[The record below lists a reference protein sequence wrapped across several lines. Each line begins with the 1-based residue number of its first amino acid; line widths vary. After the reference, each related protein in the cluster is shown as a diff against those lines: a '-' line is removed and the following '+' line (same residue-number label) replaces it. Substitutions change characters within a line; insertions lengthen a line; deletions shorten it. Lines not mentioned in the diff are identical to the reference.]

1 RRNRAARAREIG
13 AIVGASVAVESSND
27 PANLPLESPDSE
39 RRPTGGALDAL
50 VLLGCRVAPAS
61 RSGAAHRRAL
71 RAASAYAEGVA
82 PLVVVSGGKRW
93 HGVREAD
100 ALRESLLRAGVPDS
114 AIVVET
120 RSLTTRQ
127 NARFVAELL
136 RRRGLTRAGIVT
148 CDWHLS
154 RAIACF

>member
-1 RRNRAARAREIG
+1 
-13 AIVGASVAVESSND
+13 
-27 PANLPLESPDSE
+27 
-39 RRPTGGALDAL
+39 
-50 VLLGCRVAPAS
+50 
-61 RSGAAHRRAL
+61 
-71 RAASAYAEGVA
+71 
-82 PLVVVSGGKRW
+82 VSGGKRW

-114 AIVVET
+114 SIVVET

-148 CDWHLS
+148 CDWHLP
-154 RAIACF
+154 RAIACFSHFGIDAVRVPVPSPPLPPLRRLRRQLRESTSGLLGRALDRLAALFAAPHGARE